1 MSQLSVVVGLGL
13 PAATGLAM
21 LGHCVVCCECDTNRR
36 NVAAMGRAPFVDKGL
51 DDALAKT
58 VKSGALRFCAD
69 VVAAVANADAVMVSV
84 PVSDEDNGL
93 EGLQA
98 IVADVAAV
106 APPNCV
112 LVIKSTVLPGTCT
125 YLQSMF
131 NIREGLI

>member
-1 MSQLSVVVGLGL
+1 M
-13 PAATGLAM
+13 
-21 LGHCVVCCECDTNRR
+21 
-36 NVAAMGRAPFVDKGL
+36 
-51 DDALAKT
+51 
-58 VKSGALRFCAD
+58 KSGALRFCAD

>member
-1 MSQLSVVVGLGL
+1 M

-106 APPNCV
+106 ARPIVCWLLNPPYC
-112 LVIKSTVLPGTCT
+112 
-125 YLQSMF
+125 
-131 NIREGLI
+131 RELAHICKACLILGKV